1 MSPSQR
7 LSELAESVADGAT
20 PDWESAE
27 SSAPDESTRET
38 VARLHAVA
46 SIGRFFAT
54 LSSRAPADRR
64 NRPVLPAGTMWGA
77 LRVIEHVGCGRF
89 GDVYRAWDA
98 ALDREVALK
107 ILRADDE
114 EAVQTDIV
122 EEGRLMARVRHPN
135 VIAIHG
141 ARRIDGATG
150 LWMEFVKGRTLAAE
164 LAERGP
170 LAAAELASVGI
181 QLCRALAAVHSA
193 GLVHRD
199 VKAQNVLR
207 DDAGRVVLG
216 DFGTGR
222 EFEDVSSPS
231 GALAGTPAY
240 VAPELFA
247 GGRVTPHSD
256 LYSLG
261 VLLFHLATRAYP
273 VAGRSLRDLRDAHA
287 SGRRTALGSLRPDL
301 PKRLARAIEKALDP
315 DPTHRYESSELMAQA
330 LESCVPGTA
339 SKRRSRARLVGV
351 ACALILAAA
360 ASAFTWPVGRRDS
373 AVIPFAERDWVL

>member
-1 MSPSQR
+1 MFQSQR
-7 LSELAESVADGAT
+7 LNELAESVADGAT

-27 SSAPDESTRET
+27 SSAPDESDRET
-38 VARLHAVA
+38 VVRLRAVA

-54 LSSRAPADRR
+54 IGSRAPEDRS

-114 EAVQTDIV
+114 AAVQTDIV

-135 VIAIHG
+135 VVTIHG

-150 LWMEFVKGRTLAAE
+150 LWMEFVNGRTLAAE

-170 LAAAELASVGI
+170 LAAAELARIGI

-222 EFEDVSSPS
+222 ELEDSSSSS
-231 GALAGTPAY
+231 GCACRNTH
-240 VAPELFA
+240 VC
-247 GGRVTPHSD
+247 
-256 LYSLG
+256 
-261 VLLFHLATRAYP
+261 
-273 VAGRSLRDLRDAHA
+273 
-287 SGRRTALGSLRPDL
+287 RP
-301 PKRLARAIEKALDP
+301 
-315 DPTHRYESSELMAQA
+315 
-330 LESCVPGTA
+330 
-339 SKRRSRARLVGV
+339 
-351 ACALILAAA
+351 
-360 ASAFTWPVGRRDS
+360 
-373 AVIPFAERDWVL
+373 

>member
-1 MSPSQR
+1 M
-7 LSELAESVADGAT
+7 
-20 PDWESAE
+20 
-27 SSAPDESTRET
+27 
-38 VARLHAVA
+38 
-46 SIGRFFAT
+46 
-54 LSSRAPADRR
+54 
-64 NRPVLPAGTMWGA
+64 
-77 LRVIEHVGCGRF
+77 IEHVGCGRF

-114 EAVQTDIV
+114 AAVQTDIV

-135 VIAIHG
+135 VVAIHG

-222 EFEDVSSPS
+222 EFEDSASSS
-231 GALAGTPAY
+231 GCTCRHP
-240 VAPELFA
+240 
-247 GGRVTPHSD
+247 D
-256 LYSLG
+256 I
-261 VLLFHLATRAYP
+261 
-273 VAGRSLRDLRDAHA
+273 
-287 SGRRTALGSLRPDL
+287 RRP
-301 PKRLARAIEKALDP
+301 
-315 DPTHRYESSELMAQA
+315 
-330 LESCVPGTA
+330 
-339 SKRRSRARLVGV
+339 
-351 ACALILAAA
+351 
-360 ASAFTWPVGRRDS
+360 
-373 AVIPFAERDWVL
+373 